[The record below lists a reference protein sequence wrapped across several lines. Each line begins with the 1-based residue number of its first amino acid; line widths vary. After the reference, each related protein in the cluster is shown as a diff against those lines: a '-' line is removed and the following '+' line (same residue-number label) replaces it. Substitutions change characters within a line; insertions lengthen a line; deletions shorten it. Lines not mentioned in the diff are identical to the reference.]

1 MIDGSRRVV
10 FDDVEVVRDTSI
22 MMACRVG
29 GMVVGVLPQWILP
42 GTTIT
47 RTADRGRLVLPREV
61 ALKLGL
67 V

>member
-1 MIDGSRRVV
+1 MIDGSRRVA

-22 MMACRVG
+22 MVTCRVG
-29 GMVVGVLPQWILP
+29 GRVVGVLPQWMLP

-47 RTADRGRLVLPREV
+47 RTADRGRLVLTREV
-61 ALKLGL
+61 ARNLGL

>member
-22 MMACRVG
+22 MMTCRVAG
-29 GMVVGVLPQWILP
+29 KVVGVLSQWMLP
-42 GTTIT
+42 GTTIA

-61 ALKLGL
+61 ALNLGH